1 MNAITNNGVKKNGK
15 YEMRKFVMLLAMLP
29 LVTLAD
35 LADPPMPGINEPFP
49 AAFMVAVSLIVGCLI
64 LVYRS
69 CRSFVGRLIIL
80 PILILCGL
88 VVFLQIKLVSYVNC
102 TACSGRGF
110 VGGRYREKCRCCKG
124 SGKHIRWFT
133 EKCQT
138 LSEVEE
144 RIRIDAIRERFDEAA
159 YGSENKRFRQ
169 HEYDDGI
176 E

>member
-1 MNAITNNGVKKNGK
+1 MLGRGHGQEGEAEMKKLA
-15 YEMRKFVMLLAMLP
+15 MLLMMLP

-35 LADPPMPGINEPFP
+35 VADPPMPGINEPFP
-49 AAFMVAVSLIVGCLI
+49 AAFMVTVSLIVGCLI

-69 CRSFVGRLIIL
+69 CRSFVGRLVVL

-88 VVFLQIKLVSYVNC
+88 VVFLQIRLVFNVNC

-110 VGGRYREKCRCCKG
+110 VGGRDRLTCRCCKG
-124 SGKHIRWFT
+124 SGQHVRWFS

-144 RIRIDAIRERFDEAA
+144 RIRVDDIRKRFDEAA
-159 YGSENKRFRQ
+159 HGDGNKRFRL
-169 HEYDDGI
+169 HEYDGGI

>member
-1 MNAITNNGVKKNGK
+1 MKKL
-15 YEMRKFVMLLAMLP
+15 VL
-29 LVTLAD
+29 LVTILPFVALAD

-69 CRSFVGRLIIL
+69 CRSFVGRLLLL
-80 PILILCGL
+80 PILFFCGL
-88 VVFLQIKLVSYVNC
+88 VIFLQIKLVSYVNC

-110 VGGRYREKCRCCKG
+110 VGGRYREKCRRCKG

-144 RIRIDAIRERFDEAA
+144 RIRIDVVRKRFDEATH
-159 YGSENKRFRQ
+159 GDGNKRFRL
-169 HEYDDGI
+169 HEYDGGI

>member
-1 MNAITNNGVKKNGK
+1 MKKI
-15 YEMRKFVMLLAMLP
+15 VLLLTMLP
-29 LVTLAD
+29 LAALAD
-35 LADPPMPGINEPFP
+35 VADPSMPGINEPFP
-49 AAFMVAVSLIVGCLI
+49 AVFIVAVSLIAGGLM

-69 CRSFVGRLIIL
+69 CRSFVGRLLLL
-80 PILILCGL
+80 PILFFCGL
-88 VVFLQIKLVSYVNC
+88 VIFLQIKLISYVNC
-102 TACSGRGF
+102 MACSGRGF

-159 YGSENKRFRQ
+159 HGSENKRFRQ

>member
-1 MNAITNNGVKKNGK
+1 MKKI
-15 YEMRKFVMLLAMLP
+15 VLLLTMLP
-29 LVTLAD
+29 LAALAD

-88 VVFLQIKLVSYVNC
+88 VVFLQIRLVFNVNC

-124 SGKHIRWFT
+124 SGKHIRWFS

-144 RIRIDAIRERFDEAA
+144 RIRIDVVRKRFDEATH
-159 YGSENKRFRQ
+159 GDGNKRFRL
-169 HEYDDGI
+169 HEYDGGI